1 MIDIQSGGWEASK
14 DSLSLMVAGSRKDKS
29 ELEGNPEEKI
39 VHIPGLSEGV
49 GSGGH
54 EVKGGGKAEEAESDT

>member
-1 MIDIQSGGWEASK
+1 
-14 DSLSLMVAGSRKDKS
+14 MVAGSRKEKS

-39 VHIPGLSEGV
+39 VHITGLSEGV

-54 EVKGGGKAEEAESDT
+54 DVKGGGKSEEAESDT